1 MPCARRFPL
10 RRDGSRFVPFEMP
23 RALAFELTAQRSRGM
38 NNAGAALRASAVF
51 LKLSGKDAFRT
62 GCLAVLA
69 MAAIER
75 ERHTL
80 FDARYT
86 PLHAEG

>member
-1 MPCARRFPL
+1 MPRARRFPL
-10 RRDGSRFVPFEMP
+10 RRDGSRFIPFEMP
-23 RALAFELTAQRSRGM
+23 GSLAVEFTAERSRGVDD
-38 NNAGAALRASAVF
+38 AGTTPRASATF
-51 LKLSGKDAFRT
+51 FKLSAEGAFRA
-62 GCLAVLA
+62 GCLAGLA

-80 FDARYT
+80 LDARYT